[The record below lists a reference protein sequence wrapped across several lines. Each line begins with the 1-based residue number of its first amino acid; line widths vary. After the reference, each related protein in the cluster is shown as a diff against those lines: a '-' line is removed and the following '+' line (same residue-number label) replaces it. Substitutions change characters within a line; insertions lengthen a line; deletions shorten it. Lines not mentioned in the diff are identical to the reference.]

1 MAFLDDLLKK
11 IRKPLEYFNPTS
23 NQGQNFW
30 STKTAQRLADV
41 QKAPATRFATGAVES
56 FGQRIA
62 KPIASLFGE
71 AGYQAGRYVT
81 DPTFRKSIKGQP
93 LTPEEIEKLNKK
105 PDTKFLQPEQ
115 MKSPKQI
122 AKTGR
127 AATTRANL
135 AILGLAN
142 PTNALLTA
150 VLSGILGYG
159 TAKLSKAE
167 DPAYEAGKAAGYAPV
182 YAGINKLTGPSQD
195 VIAGKLLGKST
206 NFLKKG
212 LTKGAVY
219 GTGNVLEDIL
229 FTPLTELRKPTAG
242 ELAVSGGTGLV
253 SGVGSEAFE
262 SAMKQ
267 VTRTIRKIR
276 PKMSETQA
284 RKAAEDYVR
293 NEIGQFTGLNKRPT
307 TKAPTPPAPY
317 GTHKDIP
324 IGLSVKRVSPE
335 EGARLRGELK
345 PTRKEIPPNLKSLA
359 EEARKYK
366 SAGEFVRKFPD
377 RESFFLSKNLKWQKS
392 LKGFEDLADGDR
404 EFARYGNWFISYDPV
419 VYAKARYRYQ
429 IYNEKGQ
436 FLTAADTLPRAMAK

>member
-30 STKTAQRLADV
+30 STKTAQGLANV
-41 QKAPATRFATGAVES
+41 QKAPATRFATGATES
-56 FGQRIA
+56 FGQRIV
-62 KPIASLFGE
+62 KPVASLFGE
-71 AGYQAGRYVT
+71 TAYQAGRYVT

-115 MKSPKQI
+115 TKSPKQI
-122 AKTGR
+122 AKTGT
-127 AATTRANL
+127 AAITRANL

-150 VLSGILGYG
+150 GLSGILGYG

-242 ELAVSGGTGLV
+242 ELAVSGGTGLA
-253 SGVGSEAFE
+253 SGVGGEAFE
-262 SAMKQ
+262 SAIKQ
-267 VTRTIRKIR
+267 VTKTIKKIR
-276 PKMSETQA
+276 PNMSETQA
-284 RKAAEDYVR
+284 RKAPRIMSEMSLDS
-293 NEIGQFTGLNKRPT
+293 L
-307 TKAPTPPAPY
+307 PA
-317 GTHKDIP
+317 
-324 IGLSVKRVSPE
+324 
-335 EGARLRGELK
+335 
-345 PTRKEIPPNLKSLA
+345 
-359 EEARKYK
+359 
-366 SAGEFVRKFPD
+366 
-377 RESFFLSKNLKWQKS
+377 
-392 LKGFEDLADGDR
+392 
-404 EFARYGNWFISYDPV
+404 
-419 VYAKARYRYQ
+419 
-429 IYNEKGQ
+429 
-436 FLTAADTLPRAMAK
+436 